1 MERALLFVCI
11 LASTTVADAAIPS
24 LTATEKASLDEGE
37 VVIREH
43 APRDGRGVAFTAMGL
58 IRATPA
64 TVWPVLRDCGRF
76 QEFMPRTEKSEMRNR
91 VGNTV
96 ECFTQI
102 DMPFPFDD
110 LWCEVKVTETA
121 HSETHFA
128 RSWTLKKG
136 TYEWNDGS
144 WTLYPWRGGEMT
156 LMVYRLEVN
165 PQVSVPDFLIRKGQT
180 GALPDLYEALNRRV
194 R

>member
-1 MERALLFVCI
+1 MERALFFVCI
-11 LASTTVADAAIPS
+11 LASATVAEAAIPS
-24 LTATEKASLDEGE
+24 LTATEKASLDDGE

-43 APRDGRGVAFTAMGL
+43 EPRDGRGVAFTAMGL

-64 TVWPVLRDCGRF
+64 IVWPVLRDCGRF
-76 QEFMPRTEKSEMRNR
+76 QEFMPRT
-91 VGNTV
+91 
-96 ECFTQI
+96 

-144 WTLYPWRGGEMT
+144 WTLYPWRGGKMT

-165 PQVSVPDFLIRKGQT
+165 PKVSVPDFLIRKGQT